1 MFDIGFQELII
12 IFVVALLVVGPNKL
26 PEVAKMIGK
35 WMREIRKGIDIAKMQ
50 LESEIKAI
58 EPKAE
63 GDVSN
68 LFRDI
73 NPEAVSPDLEV
84 TERETAEDA
93 TAGTR
98 NLG

>member
-12 IFVVALLVVGPNKL
+12 IFVVALLVVGPDKL
-26 PEVAKMIGK
+26 PEVGRTAGK

-50 LESEIKAI
+50 MESEIRAI

-73 NPEAVSPDLEV
+73 NPEAVSPDQKTPE
-84 TERETAEDA
+84 AKKAKADI
-93 TAGTR
+93 AGSDDR
-98 NLG
+98 V

>member
-1 MFDIGFQELII
+1 MFDIGF
-12 IFVVALLVVGPNKL
+12 
-26 PEVAKMIGK
+26 
-35 WMREIRKGIDIAKMQ
+35 
-50 LESEIKAI
+50 SEIKAI

-93 TAGTR
+93 TAVTR